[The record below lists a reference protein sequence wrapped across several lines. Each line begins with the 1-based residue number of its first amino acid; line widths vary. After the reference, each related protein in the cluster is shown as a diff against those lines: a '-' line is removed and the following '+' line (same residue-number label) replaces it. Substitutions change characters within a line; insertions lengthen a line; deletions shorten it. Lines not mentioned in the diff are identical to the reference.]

1 ETRFF
6 YDEPRIYFMELIGEG
21 DWEKLAQA
29 LRRAL
34 DRVKQIRAE
43 HPQPAKAFGGP
54 QIPVTNSITAEPME
68 KILGAKA
75 ESKDGIVKF
84 AVAREPAMNTW
95 LGFAGTDDRA
105 FVHGQIG
112 LRESQLSMA

>member
-1 ETRFF
+1 
-6 YDEPRIYFMELIGEG
+6 
-21 DWEKLAQA
+21 
-29 LRRAL
+29 
-34 DRVKQIRAE
+34 
-43 HPQPAKAFGGP
+43 
-54 QIPVTNSITAEPME
+54 ME

-95 LGFAGTDDRA
+95 LGFAGTDDHA

-112 LRESQLSMA
+112 LRESQLSMALRALRHYDINVVGIHHHIPDAAPPLFSVYFWGKGKGITLANALKTVLDAQIK